1 MRAGRQGSAPAGDRH
16 GVGSTRY
23 SRARYRPP
31 CAAGASRAALPHP
44 APYAQAGGW
53 RLVNGGLM
61 AKYLLVP
68 AFLLSG
74 ALVASQTTPP
84 PQPQMSD
91 MMQQHQQMMAELKA
105 SDQRLEELV
114 RAMNTAKGDAKIE
127 AMAQVI
133 TELVHQQQAMHG
145 RMGVM
150 MGQMSTGMMGGKGA
164 AGK

>member
-1 MRAGRQGSAPAGDRH
+1 
-16 GVGSTRY
+16 
-23 SRARYRPP
+23 
-31 CAAGASRAALPHP
+31 
-44 APYAQAGGW
+44 
-53 RLVNGGLM
+53 M
-61 AKYLLVP
+61 AKYLLLP

-74 ALVASQTTPP
+74 ALAASQTTPP

-127 AMAQVI
+127 AMAQAI
-133 TELVHQQQAMHG
+133 TELVHHQQAMHG
-145 RMGVM
+145 RMGMM
-150 MGQMSTGMMGGKGA
+150 MGQMSTGMTGGKGVP

>member
-1 MRAGRQGSAPAGDRH
+1 
-16 GVGSTRY
+16 
-23 SRARYRPP
+23 
-31 CAAGASRAALPHP
+31 
-44 APYAQAGGW
+44 
-53 RLVNGGLM
+53 M

>member
-1 MRAGRQGSAPAGDRH
+1 
-16 GVGSTRY
+16 
-23 SRARYRPP
+23 
-31 CAAGASRAALPHP
+31 
-44 APYAQAGGW
+44 
-53 RLVNGGLM
+53 M
-61 AKYLLVP
+61 AKYLLLP

-74 ALVASQTTPP
+74 ALAASQTTPP

-127 AMAQVI
+127 AMAQAI
-133 TELVHQQQAMHG
+133 TELVRQQQAIHG
-145 RMGVM
+145 RMGMM
-150 MGQMSTGMMGGKGA
+150 MGQMSTGMMGGKGVP